1 MYSSISAK
9 KTATVHEVGISFPPP
24 LIVPMSQRGAVR
36 WEATAGQARGPGG
49 ASVSQCDVWTMS
61 TMAYFV
67 FELGCEMG
75 ASDKWRKH

>member
-1 MYSSISAK
+1 MKLGIYSPLPL
-9 KTATVHEVGISFPPP
+9 TVPT
-24 LIVPMSQRGAVR
+24 SQQGAVR
-36 WEATAGQARGPGG
+36 WEATAGRARGPGG

-75 ASDKWRKH
+75 ANDKWRKH